1 MAGAHGNGSIDDI
14 LCMMMVKT
22 EDFLAKFFLINWLNQ
37 KHGWCLDM
45 LDFFVNFNF
54 LAKLRLDYNF

>member
-1 MAGAHGNGSIDDI
+1 
-14 LCMMMVKT
+14 MMMVKT